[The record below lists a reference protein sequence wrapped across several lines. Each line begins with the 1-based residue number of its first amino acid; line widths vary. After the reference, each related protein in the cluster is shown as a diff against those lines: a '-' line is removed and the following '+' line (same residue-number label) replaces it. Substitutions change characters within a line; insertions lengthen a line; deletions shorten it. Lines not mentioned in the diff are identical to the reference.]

1 MSNIELYNKTKDS
14 LRTYLENDN
23 NKLIILSGT
32 GKNGKST
39 LLNELKD
46 IIHDKKFAIINNM
59 KLENLSNLQNNFNMD
74 VFNHLIFDMTANLD
88 DLPENEHFLHL
99 NMNNIHF

>member
-14 LRTYLENDN
+14 LRTYMENDN
-23 NKLIILSGT
+23 NKLIILSGS
-32 GKNGKST
+32 GKNGKTT

-46 IIHDKKFAIINNM
+46 IIHNKKYAIINM
-59 KLENLSNLQNNFNMD
+59 THENLSNLKDNFNMD
-74 VFNHLIFDMTANLD
+74 VFNHLIFDVTANLD
-88 DLPENEHFLHL
+88 DFPENNHFLHL